1 MISGGYERAMDAV
14 DETILRELQRNGR
27 LSMRKLADLVYLTAP
42 AVAERVRRLEEAGII
57 MGYTI
62 RMDSQKVQPKL
73 LAYVDVFMKSSY
85 HQNLLQ
91 FIQDSEEVRECHRVS
106 GDSCYLLKVEVL
118 DQEALN
124 RFLEDLLAYANYRL
138 KIVVSSTIKEVCS

>member
-1 MISGGYERAMDAV
+1 MDAV

>member
-57 MGYTI
+57 KGYTI

-91 FIQDSEEVRECHRVS
+91 FIQDSQEVCECHRVS

-138 KIVVSSTIKEVCS
+138 KIVVSSTIKEAYS

>member
-1 MISGGYERAMDAV
+1 MDAV

-57 MGYTI
+57 TGYTI

-138 KIVVSSTIKEVCS
+138 KIVVSSTIKD